1 MIDQKLL
8 KISALTEEIGEIIKN
23 GAEAAVRSD
32 SVKKVFLKF
41 SQNSQENNCTSL
53 FLNKVAF
60 KRFMETESDLKQKNK
75 LKGFILKKTTHENR
89 TLDIAARVPRRNH
102 PVKLPKFSLKNLV
115 VS

>member
-1 MIDQKLL
+1 
-8 KISALTEEIGEIIKN
+8 
-23 GAEAAVRSD
+23 
-32 SVKKVFLKF
+32 
-41 SQNSQENNCTSL
+41 
-53 FLNKVAF
+53 
-60 KRFMETESDLKQKNK
+60 METESDLKQKNK